1 MRKTLLLS
9 SLMLISI
16 INSYCQ
22 ALQILKS
29 SGTTEILLSDKIN
42 TIGPRGNM
50 SITIASND
58 MFDSITLTGYPHLT
72 NVPDSFTSLKVYT
85 YILYPMQFYY
95 QNYRKGIYSRDFF
108 LDMAKKQRWILDDTL
123 SLTSKMVKNF
133 FSIAVGY
140 DSGHNPKY
148 VVDANGNDDFSD
160 DELNTLYKDGLL
172 STMMSYSKNVA
183 VEYFDGVS
191 MKQENINF
199 LPKLTYNSSES
210 SIEISFSFPQFRFAR
225 ISSEGKSYFVCSD
238 GYSRFKTFFIIPD
251 QPNFTA
257 VDRDAEVKPNQ
268 FFKIGDLVFSYI
280 GYTQNMDKVIFKR
293 EEIKVD
299 NMPNKMVEAKKSIP
313 VSEQLGMMAPE
324 IKGINILDGS
334 ILSLKSL
341 RGKYVFLDFWA
352 TYCGPCIME
361 FPTIRKAFDMFN
373 SDQLVIFGVCEDNYR
388 GKISSF
394 LKDKG
399 VIWPTIV
406 KSDSTTFTNGYNI
419 SSWPTN
425 FLIGPDGTILKT
437 NIRGESLL
445 AILEQLK
452 LKKK

>member
-16 INSYCQ
+16 INSYCK
-22 ALQILKS
+22 AVQILKS

-42 TIGPRGNM
+42 TTGPRGNM
-50 SITIASND
+50 ATIMASND
-58 MFDSITLTGYPHLT
+58 MIDSMTLTGYPHLT

-85 YILYPMQFYY
+85 YILYPMQFYF

-108 LDMAKKQRWILDDTL
+108 LNMAKRQRWVLDDTI
-123 SLTSKMVKNF
+123 SLTNKIVKNY

-148 VVDANGNDDFSD
+148 VVDANCNDDFSD
-160 DELNTLYKDGLL
+160 DELNTLYG
-172 STMMSYSKNVA
+172 SFRTMTSNSKNVA

-191 MKQENINF
+191 IKQENVNF
-199 LPKLTYNSSES
+199 LPRLSYNSNDS
-210 SIEISFSFPQFRFAR
+210 SIEIGFCFPQFRFAR
-225 ISSEGKSYFVCSD
+225 ISSEGKPYFVCSD
-238 GYSRFKTFFIIPD
+238 GYSQFKTFYIIPD
-251 QPNFTA
+251 QPNFNA

-268 FFKIGDLVFSYI
+268 FFKIGDLVFSCI

-293 EEIKVD
+293 EEIKAD
-299 NMPNKMVEAKKSIP
+299 NMPNKMIVAKKSIP

-361 FPTIRKAFDMFN
+361 FPTIRKAFDMYN

-388 GKISSF
+388 GKIYSF

-399 VIWPTIV
+399 VTWPTIV
-406 KSDSTTFTNGYNI
+406 KSDSTTVTKGYNI